1 MNSKYHI
8 PITSHTLF
16 LGSLQAHCMKKPIL
30 GGGYSSALGTT
41 DLGLPKIV
49 IEYD

>member
-1 MNSKYHI
+1 MTFHI
-8 PITSHTLF
+8 PIFAQVLF
-16 LGSLQAHCMKKPIL
+16 LGSLQAHCVKQPIRG
-30 GGGYSSALGTT
+30 GGGYGSALGTT

>member
-1 MNSKYHI
+1 MTRV
-8 PITSHTLF
+8 PIFAQVLF
-16 LGSLQAHCMKKPIL
+16 LGSLQAHCVKQPV
-30 GGGYSSALGTT
+30 GGGYGSALGTT